1 MNFSKRKSLKWA
13 TALGAASYFGNSFA
27 QKMSLDGFL
36 TCNLRYDFYRLQNR
50 ASDLNWGEWKKIVP
64 VGTPVKVT
72 PATDLVRFGPEAG
85 SSIPIRHT
93 WSFFIADLQINL
105 KNDNHRSMP
114 EAAFLSRFVTS
125 NDLRPQ
131 LATFSAEIQE
141 AIRQGRVT
149 TGMTREQ
156 VMMSL
161 GPLPATENPNP
172 KSSVMTYYWGSFDTL
187 QLVLDSAGK
196 LAEINGLPFV
206 LADLLYVPK
215 KLAS

>member
-1 MNFSKRKSLKWA
+1 MNFSKRQCLKWG
-13 TALGAASYFGNSFA
+13 TALGAASFISKSFA
-27 QKMSLDGFL
+27 QKISVDGFL
-36 TCNLRYDFYRLQNR
+36 TCNLRYDFYRAENR

-72 PATDLVRFGPEAG
+72 PATDVIRIGPDAG
-85 SSIPIRHT
+85 RSIPIRHT

-114 EAAFLSRFVTS
+114 EVDFLSRFVTS
-125 NDLRPQ
+125 NDPRPR
-131 LATFSAEIQE
+131 LATFSVDIQD

-149 TGMTREQ
+149 TGMSREH

-161 GPLPATENPNP
+161 GPPPAVENPNP

-187 QLVLDSAGK
+187 QLIFNPAGE
-196 LAEINGLPFV
+196 LIEINGLPFV

-215 KLAS
+215 K